1 MTHEYLD
8 QLLDMLTPG
17 CDTQTLNFVR
27 QKLLEELHV
36 VETQRKDSGPAA
48 RRSDQQ
54 KVDVYAS
61 EVDAFF
67 NPNDPVNW

>member
-1 MTHEYLD
+1 MTPEYID
-8 QLLDMLTPG
+8 QLIAMLSPG
-17 CDTQTLNFVR
+17 CDDQTIVFVR
-27 QKLLEELHV
+27 QKLLENFSIVRESPTSV
-36 VETQRKDSGPAA
+36 K
-48 RRSDQQ
+48 RSDQQ